1 MIRRISFNPN
11 WTPLVL
17 INCCALWKLPDFFSD
32 HSNLLLKNVF
42 FPFFNCLEEIDRK
55 TPRSFLYPKWK
66 KKNFFHFFRR
76 YFKIEQQVFWG
87 LFEVLHIPVGQK
99 KEIIIWLFQLIN
111 MITSKI
117 VKFWATEKLNIS
129 KQS

>member
-17 INCCALWKLPDFFSD
+17 INCCALRKLPDFFSD

-42 FPFFNCLEEIDRK
+42 FHFLTAWRKLTTKHQEI
-55 TPRSFLYPKWK
+55 FCIQIGK
-66 KKNFFHFFRR
+66 KIFHFFRC
-76 YFKIEQQVFWG
+76 YFKIEWQVFWG

-99 KEIIIWLFQLIN
+99 KKIIIWLFQLIHL
-111 MITSKI
+111 IISKI